1 MGDLTPSASFP
12 RLFLY
17 ARAMGWEREAMA
29 LDLRPICA
37 PSGALAAGLKGSFSP
52 VFSPETLNSS
62 LLPAGR
68 AVGGE
73 ILEFLLGFP
82 NALPR
87 SSRRLG
93 RRPRGAVLSRC
104 GLRKTGIFYGP
115 GAAPSDAR
123 FLNFFSGRGRA
134 CLQVVGSPVVLLG
147 SPSSRPGRILR
158 RKK

>member
-1 MGDLTPSASFP
+1 MGEGGHGPRSSPNLRSFRRLGP
-12 RLFLY
+12 RPQGVIL
-17 ARAMGWEREAMA
+17 AR
-29 LDLRPICA
+29 
-37 PSGALAAGLKGSFSP
+37 
-52 VFSPETLNSS
+52 FSPETLNSS

-82 NALPR
+82 EASPLSGALPR
-87 SSRRLG
+87 STRRLG

-104 GLRKTGIFYGP
+104 GLRKTRIFNGP

-134 CLQVVGSPVVLLG
+134 CLQVVGSPVVPLS